1 MIDKMS
7 AEQLALLTDEEREGL
22 LEEID
27 EGEGDEDGGDDGAD
41 DTTATAAGAETGDD
55 DTGGDDEDGENN
67 GDDVTAAEA
76 AAVAAPDAKAAEAAA
91 AVEPPVVEQT
101 TEEEPEEQ
109 APRWILP
116 ADHQTKI
123 DGIEAQK
130 DALTEKFD
138 DGELTGAEYRAQMKA
153 LDKQGDEL
161 KSLKIRADVARDTA
175 IDTWRDDVATFMG
188 EHPEYAKS
196 KFLRNALDAEVRQLQ
211 SEAVNPL
218 NPKILAKAHAK
229 ISGEITSAFKPTDP
243 NPAGKPTGKQADPGK
258 PAKKR
263 DDPPPTLAHVPA
275 SDPTDADDGGEF
287 AHLDRMLSKNDS
299 LGYEKALAALPEAK
313 REQYLAQ

>member
-1 MIDKMS
+1 MVDKLS
-7 AEQLALLTDEEREGL
+7 AEQLALLTDDEREGY
-22 LEEID
+22 LEEIN
-27 EGEGDEDGGDDGAD
+27 EGQNDEDGGDDGAD

-55 DTGGDDEDGENN
+55 DTGGNDEDGENN
-67 GDDVTAAEA
+67 GDDVAAAEA
-76 AAVAAPDAKAAEAAA
+76 AAVATPDAKAAETAAA
-91 AVEPPVVEQT
+91 AAAPVVEDTAEDEPPEQT
-101 TEEEPEEQ
+101 
-109 APRWILP
+109 PRWILP

-138 DGELTGAEYRAQMKA
+138 DGELTGGEYRAQMKA
-153 LDKQGDEL
+153 LDKQGDDL
-161 KSLKIRADVARDTA
+161 KSLKIRAEVARDTA
-175 IDTWRDDVATFMG
+175 IDTWKTDVADFMG
-188 EHPEYAKS
+188 DHPEYAKS
-196 KFLRNALDAEVRQLQ
+196 KFLRDALDAEVRQLQ
-211 SEAVNPL
+211 SEAINPL

-229 ISGEITSAFKPTDP
+229 ISGEITSAFK
-243 NPAGKPTGKQADPGK
+243 ADPTPGGKTDGKKPDPAK

-275 SDPTDADDGGEF
+275 ADPTDADDGGEF

-299 LGYEKALAALPEAK
+299 LGYEKALAALPETK

>member
-1 MIDKMS
+1 MDKMS

-27 EGEGDEDGGDDGAD
+27 EGEGDDDSGDDGAD
-41 DTTATAAGAETGDD
+41 DTTATAAGAETGDESE
-55 DTGGDDEDGENN
+55 GEGDEDGQDED
-67 GDDVTAAEA
+67 GADAAAAA
-76 AAVAAPDAKAAEAAA
+76 AAVATSDAKAAEADATAA
-91 AVEPPVVEQT
+91 SVDDAAED
-101 TEEEPEEQ
+101 EPEEQ

-123 DGIEAQK
+123 DDIEAQK

-138 DGELTGAEYRAQMKA
+138 DGELTGGEYRASMKA
-153 LDKQGDEL
+153 LEKQADDL
-161 KSLKIRADVARDTA
+161 KSVKIRAEVARDTA
-175 IDTWRDDVATFMG
+175 IDTWKGDVADFMSD
-188 EHPEYAKS
+188 HPEYTKS
-196 KFLRNALDAEVRQLQ
+196 KFLRDALDAEVRQLQ
-211 SEAVNPL
+211 STSVNPL

-229 ISGEITSAFKPTDP
+229 ITGEITGAFKTDTT
-243 NPAGKPTGKQADPGK
+243 PAGGKTDKGGK
-258 PAKKR
+258 KTETTAPAKKR

-287 AHLDRMLSKNDS
+287 AHLDRALAKNDS
-299 LGYEKALAALPEAK
+299 LGYEKALAALPEHK

>member
-1 MIDKMS
+1 MDKMS

-27 EGEGDEDGGDDGAD
+27 EGEGDDDSGDEGAEDTTANAAGADAGDAGEGEGHEDSQDEDGAD
-41 DTTATAAGAETGDD
+41 D
-55 DTGGDDEDGENN
+55 
-67 GDDVTAAEA
+67 AAEA
-76 AAVAAPDAKAAEAAA
+76 AAAATPDPKAAEAAA
-91 AVEPPVVEQT
+91 AAAPVEDT
-101 TEEEPEEQ
+101 TEDEQEEQ

-123 DGIEAQK
+123 DDIEAQK

-138 DGELTGAEYRAQMKA
+138 DGELTGSEYRAAMKT
-153 LDKQGDEL
+153 LEKQGDEL
-161 KSLKIRADVARDTA
+161 KSVKIRADVARDTA
-175 IDTWRDDVATFMG
+175 IDTWKDDVADFMG
-188 EHPEYAKS
+188 EHPEYTKS
-196 KFLRNALDAEVRQLQ
+196 KFLRDALDAEVRQLQ
-211 SEAVNPL
+211 STSVNPL

-229 ISGEITSAFKPTDP
+229 ISGEITSAFTKDDP
-243 NPAGKPTGKQADPGK
+243 KPAGKTDGKKADPAK

-287 AHLDRMLSKNDS
+287 AHLDRFLSKNDS
-299 LGYEKALAALPEAK
+299 VGYERALAALPEAK

>member
-1 MIDKMS
+1 MVDKLS
-7 AEQLALLTDEEREGL
+7 AEQLALLTDDEREGY

-27 EGEGDEDGGDDGAD
+27 EGQDDEDGGDDGAD
-41 DTTATAAGAETGDD
+41 DTTAAAAGAETGDD

-67 GDDVTAAEA
+67 GDDVAAAEA
-76 AAVAAPDAKAAEAAA
+76 AAVATPDAKAAEAAA
-91 AVEPPVVEQT
+91 AVEPPVVDEI
-101 TEEEPEEQ
+101 EEEPEEQ

-130 DALTEKFD
+130 DALAKQFD
-138 DGELTGAEYRAQMKA
+138 DGELTAEELRAQTKV

-175 IDTWRDDVATFMG
+175 IDTWRDDVASFMG

-196 KFLRNALDAEVRQLQ
+196 KFLRDALDAEVRQLQ

-229 ISGEITSAFKPTDP
+229 ISGEITSAFKPADP

-299 LGYEKALAALPEAK
+299 LGYERALAALPEAK